1 MSATPGWCLRLKAQ
15 PDFRVDFGGVLP
27 ARLAGMTA
35 DEVAR
40 VEVRHGNELL
50 ALGELFDIATLDGE
64 GYLRLTDRAKDVIK
78 SGGEW
83 ISTLD
88 LEEAVCSHPAV
99 AMAAAV
105 GVPHPKWD
113 ERPLLLVT
121 LRPGQSADPEVL
133 KAHVAER
140 VAKWW
145 TPDEVRIVDAL
156 PIGPTGKVLKR
167 ELRETL
173 AAQTAAVSRT

>member
-1 MSATPGWCLRLKAQ
+1 M
-15 PDFRVDFGGVLP
+15 
-27 ARLAGMTA
+27 
-35 DEVAR
+35 
-40 VEVRHGNELL
+40 
-50 ALGELFDIATLDGE
+50 
-64 GYLRLTDRAKDVIK
+64 IK

-121 LRPGQSADPEVL
+121 LRPGQRADPEEL
-133 KAHVAER
+133 KAHVAAR

-145 TPDEVRIVDAL
+145 TPDEVRIVETL
-156 PIGPTGKVLKR
+156 PIEPHR
-167 ELRETL
+167 
-173 AAQTAAVSRT
+173 